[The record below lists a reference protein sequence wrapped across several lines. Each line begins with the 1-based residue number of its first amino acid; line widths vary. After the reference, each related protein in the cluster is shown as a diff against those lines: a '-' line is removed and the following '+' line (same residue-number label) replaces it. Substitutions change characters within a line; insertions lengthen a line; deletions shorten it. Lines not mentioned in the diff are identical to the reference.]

1 MTTFYVRYRGN
12 MTLYTPIQ
20 ASSEKEAYKL
30 ANELPDYPTNDMEL
44 LLPSEDF
51 DFYLD
56 TEYVTS
62 EINFNKVNKPLNNA
76 IIKTAINQGAIREQA
91 AKEFKIANLTKQI
104 DTTQAQLL
112 TVTKGIT
119 DHLDL
124 LNQQLN
130 SLKGIK

>member
-1 MTTFYVRYRGN
+1 MKTFYVRYRGN
-12 MTLYTPIQ
+12 VTLYTPIQ
-20 ASSEKEAYKL
+20 ASSEKEACKL

-76 IIKTAINQGAIREQA
+76 IIKTAISQGAIREQA
-91 AKEFKIANLTKQI
+91 AKESKIANLTKQI

>member
-1 MTTFYVRYRGN
+1 MKTFYTGYRGSV
-12 MTLYTPIQ
+12 TLYTPIQ
-20 ASSEKEAYKL
+20 ASSEEEAYKL
-30 ANELPDYPTNDMEL
+30 AEELPDYPTKDMEL

-62 EINFNKVNKPLNNA
+62 EINFSKVNKPLNNA
-76 IIKTAINQGAIREQA
+76 IIKAAINQGALREQA
-91 AKEFKIANLTKQI
+91 VKESKIANLTKQI
-104 DTTQAQLL
+104 DTAQAQLL

-119 DHLDL
+119 DQLDL

>member
-1 MTTFYVRYRGN
+1 MKTFYARYRGN
-12 MTLYTPIQ
+12 VTLYTPIQ

-104 DTTQAQLL
+104 DTAQAQLL

>member
-1 MTTFYVRYRGN
+1 MKTFYAGYRGGV
-12 MTLYTPIQ
+12 TLYTPIQ
-20 ASSEKEAYKL
+20 ASSEEEAYKL
-30 ANELPDYPTNDMEL
+30 AEELPDYPTKDMEL

-62 EINFNKVNKPLNNA
+62 EINFSKVNKPLNNA
-76 IIKTAINQGAIREQA
+76 IIKTAINQGALREQA
-91 AKEFKIANLTKQI
+91 VKESKIANLTKQI
-104 DTTQAQLL
+104 DTAQAQLL

-119 DHLDL
+119 DQLDL

>member
-1 MTTFYVRYRGN
+1 MKTFYAIYRGN
-12 MTLYTPIQ
+12 VTLYTPIQ

-30 ANELPDYPTNDMEL
+30 ANELPDYPTDDMEL

-112 TVTKGIT
+112 TVTKDIT

>member
-1 MTTFYVRYRGN
+1 MTTFYVRYRGSI
-12 MTLYTPIQ
+12 TLYTPIQ

>member
-1 MTTFYVRYRGN
+1 MKTLYVGYRGSV
-12 MTLYTPIQ
+12 TLYTPIQ
-20 ASSEKEAYKL
+20 ASSEEEAYKL
-30 ANELPDYPTNDMEL
+30 ANELPDYPAKDMEL

-62 EINFNKVNKPLNNA
+62 EINFSKVNKPLNNA
-76 IIKTAINQGAIREQA
+76 IIKTAINQGVLREQA
-91 AKEFKIANLTKQI
+91 VRESKIANLTKQI
-104 DTTQAQLL
+104 DTAQAQLL

-119 DHLDL
+119 DQLDL

-130 SLKGIK
+130 SLKDIK